1 MTKNTI
7 QIKVDSIETQLKLLK
22 GEIAKLPLAEKR
34 PKEPKRSF
42 RDLYGIWEN
51 KVDLSY
57 EEIKSH
63 EYKLPTEL

>member
-1 MTKNTI
+1 MNKNTI

-22 GEIAKLPLAEKR
+22 GEIAKLPLTEKG
-34 PKEPKRSF
+34 PKEPKRNF

-63 EYKLPTEL
+63 EYKLLMEL